1 MNNKSNS
8 FLEVFKS
15 NDETKMRDYLLH
27 NGKKPKPI
35 SPFIFEKKDKQQNS
49 LQDKILDENNV

>member
-1 MNNKSNS
+1 MNKKSDS

-15 NDETKMRDYLLH
+15 NDETRMRDYLLH

-35 SPFIFEKKDKQQNS
+35 SPFEFIKKEEDTDNSSHDKNH
-49 LQDKILDENNV
+49 E